1 MPFDSEEALESSV
14 RVYKQLDT
22 SNENSADSITIK
34 GKDLEALSDDP
45 VEMQDELTALADQ
58 TK

>member
-1 MPFDSEEALESSV
+1 MSFDSEEALESSV
-14 RVYKQLDT
+14 RVYKQLNN
-22 SNENSADSITIK
+22 SSENSADSITIK

-45 VEMQDELTALADQ
+45 DEMQDELAALADQ